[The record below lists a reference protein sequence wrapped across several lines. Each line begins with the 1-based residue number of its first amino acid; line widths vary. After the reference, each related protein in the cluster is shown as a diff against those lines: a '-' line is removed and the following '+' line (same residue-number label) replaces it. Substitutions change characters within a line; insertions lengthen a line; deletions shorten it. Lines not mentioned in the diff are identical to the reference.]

1 MMPDVLR
8 AVAVVCVAV
17 LPSMA
22 AGQTKASEPIRTTV
36 SQLAGSPE
44 TFAGKIVSVRSQV
57 IFGRGPFI
65 LTEGDHRV
73 ELVQPGNSGVE
84 PKPRFKFV
92 EDANWKK
99 LQDLLYPSPNM
110 KPQQVF
116 ATVEGRFD
124 TVCALRKGKR
134 VRVKD
139 GFGHMGLYDYRIVLR
154 SIEPVEVVAVEQDGG
169 R

>member
-1 MMPDVLR
+1 
-8 AVAVVCVAV
+8 
-17 LPSMA
+17 MA
-22 AGQTKASEPIRTTV
+22 E
-36 SQLAGSPE
+36 LAAAPE

-65 LTEGDHRV
+65 LTGGDYRI
-73 ELVQPGNSGVE
+73 ELVQPGNSGVK
-84 PKPRFKFV
+84 PKPRFNFV

-116 ATVEGRFD
+116 ASVEGRFD
-124 TVCALRKGKR
+124 TVYALRKGKR

-154 SIEPVEVVAVEQDGG
+154 SIEKIEVVAVEQGGG